1 MQKDLGSRLDK
12 SMERFE
18 TIYTL
23 LFSLLL
29 RLLVCSQSY
38 MDK

>member
-18 TIYTL
+18 TIYTTVFFAIKTIS
-23 LFSLLL
+23 LFAIL
-29 RLLVCSQSY
+29 Y
-38 MDK
+38 G